1 MSDFTPIETQE
12 DFDKAIKSRLAQ
24 KDRELAEKYKDYLSP
39 ADAEALKAN
48 YGKQLEE
55 ANQKA
60 KDAQDKLKT
69 FDATVSE
76 LKQRA
81 EKAETSLLKNQV
93 AIECELPIRSAHR
106 LVGITEE
113 ELKADAERLKEEWN
127 FNSRT
132 QGKPAPPLHIG
143 NQIKQSNTV
152 DAGLAELS
160 NMLAANSQH

>member
-1 MSDFTPIETQE
+1 MSEFTPIETQE

-39 ADAEALKAN
+39 EKAEAMKAD
-48 YGKQLEE
+48 YEKKLEE
-55 ANQKA
+55 ANKTV
-60 KDAQDKLKT
+60 KEAQDKIKGI
-69 FDATVSE
+69 DQTVSE
-76 LKQRA
+76 LTQRA
-81 EKAETSLLKNQV
+81 EKAETSLLKNQI
-93 AIECELPIRSAHR
+93 AIECELPIKSAHR
-106 LVGITEE
+106 LVGTTEE

-127 FNSRT
+127 YNSRT

-160 NMLAANSQH
+160 NMLAVNSQH

>member
-1 MSDFTPIETQE
+1 MSEFTPIETQE

-39 ADAEALKAN
+39 DKAEAMKAD
-48 YGKQLEE
+48 YEKKLEE
-55 ANQKA
+55 ATKTV
-60 KDAQDKLKT
+60 KEAQEKVKG
-69 FDATVSE
+69 FDQTVSE